1 MKNFIIYLAVTLFV
15 FCSKLQAQEV
25 KIDSKNQK
33 KIILK
38 KLDSITKSEKSKLKL
53 AINAINSDL
62 ENGSINKKQANDKK
76 SALEIQSATET
87 KKLVHIEQK
96 KLSKLYVGEFNRK
109 TATEDKAKIIFMQIG
124 NISKS
129 EKAKLK
135 LSVEAVNSE
144 LEKGIITKQ
153 QADDKKLEL
162 ATKTASEIERLVGIE
177 QEKLNQLIQDK
188 VDEKTDS
195 ESKIEK
201 SFTWS
206 FFGTFDDIY
215 QKSERRTTNQI
226 VFAFGLNNVMTNNAI
241 SDSDFRYFGSH
252 FYEWGITYNTRIIK
266 DNNLLHAKYGFSVMY
281 NNLRP
286 TDNRSF
292 VVSGNQTALQT
303 NVINT
308 DDSRFKNV
316 YLVFPLHLEFDL
328 TKTKIQDE
336 KKIFNSHE
344 GYRFGIGGYAGINLK
359 SKQYIEFSNN
369 NYKNSTMT
377 QGDFNTNNFIYGL
390 SAYVGFYETSLY
402 LKYDLNPLFANNLTK
417 QNNISLGVRFDFN

>member
-1 MKNFIIYLAVTLFV
+1 MLCCALAV
-15 FCSKLQAQEV
+15 
-25 KIDSKNQK
+25 
-33 KIILK
+33 
-38 KLDSITKSEKSKLKL
+38 
-53 AINAINSDL
+53 NAINSDL
-62 ENGSINKKQANDKK
+62 KNGSINKQQANDKK
-76 SALEIQSATET
+76 AALETQSDLET
-87 KKLVHIEQK
+87 KKSVLIEQK
-96 KLSKLYVGEFNRK
+96 KLSKSFIGEFNTK
-109 TATEDKAKIIFMQIG
+109 IAIENKAKIIFIKIG

-135 LSVEAVNSE
+135 LSLETINSE
-144 LEKGIITKQ
+144 LEKGTITKQ
-153 QADDKKLEL
+153 EADDKKLEL
-162 ATKTASEIERLVGIE
+162 ATKTASKIEKLVGIE

-188 VDEKTDS
+188 VDEKIDK

-206 FFGTFDDIY
+206 FFGTFDDTY
-215 QKSERRTTNQI
+215 ERSERRTTNQI
-226 VFAFGLNNVMTNNAI
+226 VLAFGLNNLITNSAVGG
-241 SDSDFRYFGSH
+241 SDFRYFGSH
-252 FYEWGITYNTRIIK
+252 FYEWGLTYNTRIIK

-281 NNLRP
+281 NNLRA

-316 YLVFPLHLEFDL
+316 YLAFPLHLEFDF
-328 TKTKIQDE
+328 TQTKIRDE
-336 KKIFNSHE
+336 KKIFKSHE

-359 SKQYIEFSNN
+359 SKQYIEASNN
-369 NYKNSTMT
+369 NYDKSTVT

-390 SAYVGFYETSLY
+390 STYIGFYETSLY

-417 QNNISLGVRFDFN
+417 QNNVSLGVRFDFN